1 MNITHYFDKI
11 GERFIMKTKIEYL
24 DALENELKY
33 LKPKARKSIINR
45 YMDKINV
52 ELDFGIEE
60 SKIIEKMPSPNLVA
74 QSIYKDYGIDLE
86 QKKKQSF
93 STYAIITSII
103 ASIVFIMLVSTAI
116 FIYIYLIE
124 LLLNFFT
131 LYKEVLGFDVL
142 DAMISSIN
150 FTIFLLISLIV
161 LVFVYELVLYLTIEI
176 TERLL
181 IAYPNVDKSKFLFLD
196 KCSILKHVSSLF
208 PNVEK
213 LVSKTIVVLIFF
225 FVVVSVTSFFTNGY
239 MYRVLMDQPR
249 NTVEFVVDVEDR
261 TSFSIEAN
269 MDEIKWIIKQS
280 SSNSLQIEYKYEFDR
295 NFTYRFDQD
304 KLILSLNPIKQY
316 DPFDLLKEPIHVVT
330 IYVPNQIQV
339 NELEL
344 ISKQSA
350 LNISSVD
357 IESLDYQANRG
368 VLWLESFRSENV
380 TSTIRSGGITLKD
393 MNIESLLISTDSAST
408 IVDSLSFSTAVIT
421 NQFGKI
427 DIENMN
433 GTLLEFDNGGGKST
447 ILESNINRVVYQS
460 RNGTLLVQESTVDV
474 LEADLKAT
482 TQLDIYKGVYE
493 SIDITAEKG
502 SMDIESVTIMTTVSI
517 VGTEYFVSIIE
528 SSMIDLNVET
538 NTGAIGIRDATI
550 HQSVS
555 VTTNQADVS
564 VVEVETPSLDLT
576 LTRGIVRF
584 SNLYADMVKV
594 YMESGDFSYE
604 NEDLS
609 RVIGILDIVTNQAN
623 RRINVGN

>member
-1 MNITHYFDKI
+1 
-11 GERFIMKTKIEYL
+11 
-24 DALENELKY
+24 
-33 LKPKARKSIINR
+33 
-45 YMDKINV
+45 
-52 ELDFGIEE
+52 
-60 SKIIEKMPSPNLVA
+60 
-74 QSIYKDYGIDLE
+74 
-86 QKKKQSF
+86 
-93 STYAIITSII
+93 
-103 ASIVFIMLVSTAI
+103 
-116 FIYIYLIE
+116 
-124 LLLNFFT
+124 
-131 LYKEVLGFDVL
+131 
-142 DAMISSIN
+142 
-150 FTIFLLISLIV
+150 
-161 LVFVYELVLYLTIEI
+161 
-176 TERLL
+176 
-181 IAYPNVDKSKFLFLD
+181 
-196 KCSILKHVSSLF
+196 
-208 PNVEK
+208 
-213 LVSKTIVVLIFF
+213 
-225 FVVVSVTSFFTNGY
+225 

-249 NTVEFVVDVEDR
+249 NTVEFIVDIEDR

-269 MDEIKWIIKQS
+269 IDEIKWIVKPS
-280 SSNSLQIEYKYEFDR
+280 PSNSLQIEYKYEFNR

-304 KLILSLNPIKQY
+304 KLIISLNPIKQY

-330 IYVPNQIQV
+330 IYVPNQVQV

-357 IESLDYQANRG
+357 ILSIDYQANRG
-368 VLWLESFRSENV
+368 VLGLESFGSESV

-427 DIENMN
+427 DIKDMK
-433 GTLLEFDNGGGKST
+433 GTRLEFDNGGGKST
-447 ILESNINRVVYQS
+447 ILESNINKVVYQS
-460 RNGTLLVQESTVDV
+460 RNGTLLLQESTVDV

-493 SIDITAEKG
+493 SIDIAAEKG
-502 SMDIESVTIMTTVSI
+502 SMDIESVTIVTTVSI

-528 SSMIDLNVET
+528 SSMMDLHVET
-538 NTGAIGIRDATI
+538 HSGAIGMRDATI
-550 HQSVS
+550 QQSVN

-564 VVEVETPSLDLT
+564 VVEVETPSIDVT

-584 SNLYADMVKV
+584 ANLYADMVKV